1 MMFYSRRM
9 KRFILVLLNITYRL
23 DAFKQFQL
31 FQSGRPRSN
40 NHQFIVL
47 VENLDNVD
55 IKCQTDIIHLII
67 MKKTK
72 IYYWMVGDR
81 MKSNLME
88 NKLIFTFICFYLYRR
103 RTKSD
108 KQWLY
113 MFCYCFVNPY
123 STTNS

>member
-31 FQSGRPRSN
+31 FQSGRPRPN

-47 VENLDNVD
+47 VENLDNFD

-67 MKKTK
+67 MK
-72 IYYWMVGDR
+72 
-81 MKSNLME
+81 
-88 NKLIFTFICFYLYRR
+88 
-103 RTKSD
+103 
-108 KQWLY
+108 
-113 MFCYCFVNPY
+113 
-123 STTNS
+123 